1 MFKIKKAISSWLA
14 MMCNL
19 KTNMVQNNNN
29 NNIKMN
35 NKTSHKNQ
43 SGHQSQWLKKLNMIM
58 TLEDKT
64 HHKNDE
70 LLTNIVITLGPCMEI
85 MEYI

>member
-1 MFKIKKAISSWLA
+1 MSFIKKAISSWLA

-19 KTNMVQNNNN
+19 KTNMVPKKNKNQ
-29 NNIKMN
+29 MN

>member
-1 MFKIKKAISSWLA
+1 
-14 MMCNL
+14 
-19 KTNMVQNNNN
+19 
-29 NNIKMN
+29 MN
-35 NKTSHKNQ
+35 NKMSHKNQ

-64 HHKNDE
+64 HHKSDE
-70 LLTNIVITLGPCMEI
+70 LLTNIVITLDPRMEI

>member
-1 MFKIKKAISSWLA
+1 
-14 MMCNL
+14 
-19 KTNMVQNNNN
+19 
-29 NNIKMN
+29 MN
-35 NKTSHKNQ
+35 NKTSHKNK

-70 LLTNIVITLGPCMEI
+70 LLTNIVITLSPCMEI
-85 MEYI
+85 MEYIFKNLT

>member
-1 MFKIKKAISSWLA
+1 
-14 MMCNL
+14 
-19 KTNMVQNNNN
+19 
-29 NNIKMN
+29 MN

-58 TLEDKT
+58 TLEDET